1 MAVDDRFTTS
11 IGDVVF
17 VRLVGSELGLV
28 DVRLLRG
35 LRCRLRAVRYLVG
48 RLIGVD
54 LLVGVRLLSSV
65 SLFSGNGFR
74 HAGVQR
80 LQLKPGFCSK
90 RDLLLPA
97 VLIALIG
104 HGRR

>member
-1 MAVDDRFTTS
+1 
-11 IGDVVF
+11 
-17 VRLVGSELGLV
+17 
-28 DVRLLRG
+28 
-35 LRCRLRAVRYLVG
+35 
-48 RLIGVD
+48 
-54 LLVGVRLLSSV
+54 LLVGIRLLSSV